1 MSIFNEIKDEQLDIL
16 SEVGNIGAGHAA
28 SALAS
33 LLNRKIDMAV
43 PFVKV
48 LSFEDLM
55 DFFGGAD
62 LPVASIFLRME
73 GDLTGS
79 IFFIMPF
86 EQAEQFVR
94 ELVQDPAFD
103 IDAIHEHMLGTSALH
118 ELGNILAGSYLSALA
133 DLTKLQLHPSVPD
146 VTLDMFGAV
155 ISEGLMQFSPLG
167 DQAIVID
174 TSIFDDQN
182 QQELKG
188 NMFLLPD
195 FESFE
200 KLFKALG
207 NL

>member
-1 MSIFNEIKDEQLDIL
+1 MSIFNEIKDEQLDVL
-16 SEVGNIGAGHAA
+16 REVGNIGAGHAA

-33 LLNRKIDMAV
+33 LLDRKIDMAV

-73 GDLTGS
+73 GDLSGS

-103 IDAIHEHMLGTSALH
+103 IDTIHEHAMGTSALH

-182 QQELKG
+182 KQELKG

>member
-133 DLTKLQLHPSVPD
+133 DLTKLRLHPSVPD

>member
-16 SEVGNIGAGHAA
+16 GEVGNIGAGHAA

-33 LLNRKIDMAV
+33 LLDRKIDMAV

-73 GDLTGS
+73 GDLSGS

-103 IDAIHEHMLGTSALH
+103 IDTIHEHEMGTSALH

-133 DLTKLQLHPSVPD
+133 DLTKLQLYPSVPD

-182 QQELKG
+182 KQELNG

>member
-1 MSIFNEIKDEQLDIL
+1 MSIFNEIKDEQLDVL
-16 SEVGNIGAGHAA
+16 REVGNIGAGHAA

-33 LLNRKIDMAV
+33 LLDRKIDMAV

-48 LSFEDLM
+48 LSFEELM

-73 GDLTGS
+73 GDLSGS

-94 ELVQDPAFD
+94 ELVRDPSFD
-103 IDAIHEHMLGTSALH
+103 IDAIHEHVMGTSALH

-182 QQELKG
+182 KQELKG

>member
-1 MSIFNEIKDEQLDIL
+1 MSIFNEIKDEQLDVL
-16 SEVGNIGAGHAA
+16 REVGNIGAGHAA

-33 LLNRKIDMAV
+33 LLDRKIDMAV

-48 LSFEDLM
+48 LSFEELM

-73 GDLTGS
+73 GDLSGS

-94 ELVQDPAFD
+94 ELVRDPAFD
-103 IDAIHEHMLGTSALH
+103 IDTIHEHVMGTSALH

-133 DLTKLQLHPSVPD
+133 DLTKLQLYPSVPD

-182 QQELKG
+182 KQELKG

>member
-103 IDAIHEHMLGTSALH
+103 IDTIHEHMLGTSALH